1 MVTIIKTIY
10 QATDG
15 SDPPLIIITDLPLD
29 HPLVLFARLIMI
41 FQQGAGNFAVKRHH
55 TNAEAY

>member
-1 MVTIIKTIY
+1 MDVSLGSRQMVTIIKTIY

-15 SDPPLIIITDLPLD
+15 LDPPLVIITDLPLD

-41 FQQGAGNFAVKRHH
+41 FQ
-55 TNAEAY
+55 